1 VISQP
6 GDTLLS
12 QINKGEGGPGSATS
26 KLIRLAKEAGPAGLF
41 VGLGPRILMTAG
53 LVSGQFILYKAIK
66 DALGAS
72 EGVVIHK
79 ATTEE

>member
-1 VISQP
+1 
-6 GDTLLS
+6 
-12 QINKGEGGPGSATS
+12 
-26 KLIRLAKEAGPAGLF
+26 
-41 VGLGPRILMTAG
+41 MTAG

-72 EGVVIHK
+72 EGVVIQK